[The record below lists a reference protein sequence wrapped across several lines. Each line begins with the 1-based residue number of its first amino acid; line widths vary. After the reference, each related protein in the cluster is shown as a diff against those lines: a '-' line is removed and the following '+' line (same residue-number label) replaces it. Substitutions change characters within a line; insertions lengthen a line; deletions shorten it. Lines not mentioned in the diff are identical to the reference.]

1 MIKTHLTPTDGNIS
15 IKVPQDYIG
24 KQVEVLMY
32 KVDELMYK
40 VDELVDIQATKPLTM
55 SAYKGLLSKAEAT
68 ELQDLVSK
76 SREEWKDSI

>member
-1 MIKTHLTPTDGNIS
+1 MINTHLTPTDGNIS

-24 KQVEVLMY
+24 KQVEV
-32 KVDELMYK
+32 LMYK

-76 SREEWKDSI
+76 SRE

>member
-24 KQVEVLMY
+24 KQVEV
-32 KVDELMYK
+32 LMYK

>member
-1 MIKTHLTPTDGNIS
+1 MIKTHVTPTDGNIS

-24 KQVEVLMY
+24 KQVEV
-32 KVDELMYK
+32 LMYK